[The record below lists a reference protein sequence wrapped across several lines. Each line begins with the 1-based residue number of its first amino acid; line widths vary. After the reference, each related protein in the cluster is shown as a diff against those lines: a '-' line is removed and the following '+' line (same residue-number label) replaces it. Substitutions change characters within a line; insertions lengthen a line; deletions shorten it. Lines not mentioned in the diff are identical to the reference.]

1 MVGLHSS
8 DPVTVYLSA
17 WARQAGFVR
26 EDLEHA
32 LYDERTLLRMLGM
45 RRTMFV
51 VPRDLA
57 AIMQA
62 ACTEALLP
70 PERRRLLR
78 MLGEQGVA
86 TDPEAW
92 LADVETKVLQ
102 ALAVHG
108 EATATELREDVVELK
123 EQLSF
128 GAGKSYGGKV
138 GVSTRVLFMLAT
150 AGAIVR
156 GRPRGTWLSS
166 QYRWALTEEWVGGPL
181 PELGRADA
189 QAELLRRWLG
199 TFGPGTLVDMKWWT
213 GWTVRDTKASLAA
226 VGAVEVELDDG
237 TGWVLPDD
245 LEPTADPPEWVA
257 LLPSLDPTVMGWKE
271 RYWYLGDHQ
280 TELFDRNGNAGPTV
294 WWNGRVVGGWAQQR
308 DGEIAVALLEDIG
321 AEAAGMV
328 ATEAERLQ
336 AWLGDSRITPR
347 FRSPL
352 DKRLAG

>member
-1 MVGLHSS
+1 MIRINSEERRARLAIRHRLAQPAVDVVAVADDLVGLHSS

-17 WARQAGFVR
+17 RARVAGFSHG
-26 EDLEHA
+26 ELEAA

-78 MLGEQGVA
+78 MLGEQGIA

-92 LADVETKVLQ
+92 LAGVEAKVLQ
-102 ALAVHG
+102 ALAIHG
-108 EATATELREDVVELK
+108 EATATELREDVPELK

-150 AGAIVR
+150 AGAILR

-166 QYRWALTEEWVGGPL
+166 QYRWALTEEWVGSPL
-181 PELGRADA
+181 PRLGRRDA
-189 QAELLRRWLG
+189 QAELLRRWLHAY
-199 TFGPGTLVDMKWWT
+199 GPGTLTDLKWWT
-213 GWTVRDTKASLAA
+213 GWTVRDTKAALAA
-226 VGAVEVELDDG
+226 VAAVEVDLGTG
-237 TGWVLPDD
+237 TGWVLPGD
-245 LEPTADPPEWVA
+245 LPTGPAPEDWV
-257 LLPSLDPTVMGWKE
+257 E
-271 RYWYLGDHQ
+271 I
-280 TELFDRNGNAGPTV
+280 
-294 WWNGRVVGGWAQQR
+294 GRAHV
-308 DGEIAVALLEDIG
+308 
-321 AEAAGMV
+321 
-328 ATEAERLQ
+328 
-336 AWLGDSRITPR
+336 
-347 FRSPL
+347 
-352 DKRLAG
+352 